1 MTKIKRIRMKK
12 TMTINQ
18 GTMTKRIMTNM
29 MTKSH
34 MIKTIINQNIHHM
47 ENMKIETM
55 TNIIKLVATIS
66 V

>member
-1 MTKIKRIRMKK
+1 MKK

-55 TNIIKLVATIS
+55 TNIIKIVATIS